1 VSDWR
6 AGRPHPADAPPTWER
21 LALDSGLPR
30 LEARVLLERASGHR
44 REWLIAHGD
53 EAADAP
59 AAGAFADLARRR
71 RAGEPIAYLVGTREF
86 LGRCFE
92 VSPAVLIPRPET
104 ELLARLALERAR
116 PGASVVD
123 LGTGSGAIAVSLV
136 CERDDLRVAAT
147 DRSRDA
153 LAVARRNAERLA
165 AGALAAARLRLCAGS
180 WWEAIGDDER
190 FDLAVSNPPYVEL
203 GDPHLRQGDL
213 RFEPQQA
220 LVSGADGLAALR
232 EIVEGAPRH
241 LNPGAWLLLEH
252 GFGQA
257 AAVRALLAAA
267 GLRDVETAPDAAGH
281 DRVTLGCMPGAS
293 GE

>member
-86 LGRCFE
+86 RGRCFE

-104 ELLARLALERAR
+104 ELLVRLALERIR
-116 PGASVVD
+116 PGARVVD
-123 LGTGSGAIAVSLV
+123 LGTGSGAIAVSLA
-136 CERDDLRVAAT
+136 CEREDLAVTAT
-147 DRSRDA
+147 DRSPDA
-153 LAVARRNAERLA
+153 LAIAQRNAQRLA
-165 AGALAAARLRLCAGS
+165 PGALAGTRLRLREGN
-180 WWEAIGDDER
+180 WWAAVGGDER
-190 FDLAVSNPPYVEL
+190 FDLAASNPPYVEL
-203 GDPHLRQGDL
+203 GDPHLDRGDL

-220 LVSGADGLAALR
+220 LVAGADGLAALR
-232 EIVEGAPRH
+232 EIVAGAPRH
-241 LNPGAWLLLEH
+241 LDPGAWLLLEH
-252 GFGQA
+252 GCGQA
-257 AAVRALLAAA
+257 AAVRELLADA
-267 GLRDVETAPDAAGH
+267 GFRDVETAPDAAGQE
-281 DRVTLGCMPGAS
+281 RVTLGRMPAS

>member
-1 VSDWR
+1 MSDGR
-6 AGRPHPADAPPTWER
+6 ARRHRAADAPPTWER
-21 LALDSGLPR
+21 LVLDCGAPR
-30 LEARVLLERASGHR
+30 LEAPMMLERASGHR
-44 REWLIAHGD
+44 REWLIAHGG
-53 EAADAP
+53 EPADAR
-59 AAGAFADLARRR
+59 AAGAFADLAQRRR
-71 RAGEPIAYLVGTREF
+71 GGEPIAYLVGTREF

-104 ELLARLALERAR
+104 ELLVRLALERAQ
-116 PGASVVD
+116 PGARVVD
-123 LGTGSGAIAVSLV
+123 LGTGSGAIAISLA
-136 CERDDLRVAAT
+136 CEREDLRVTAT

-153 LAVARRNAERLA
+153 LAIARRNAERLA
-165 AGALAAARLRLCAGS
+165 AGALAGARLCLCAGD
-180 WWEAIGDDER
+180 WWDAIGEDER
-190 FDLAVSNPPYVEL
+190 FDVAVSNPPYVEA

-220 LVSGADGLAALR
+220 LVAGADGLGALR
-232 EIVEGAPRH
+232 EIVAGARGR

-267 GLRDVETAPDAAGH
+267 GLRDVETVRDLAGR
-281 DRVTLGCMPGAS
+281 DRVSLGRMPVAP